1 MEKLKSINEI
11 NKIVENLKKH
21 GKKIVLANGCF
32 DILHVGHIRY
42 LREAKK
48 LGDCLIVGVNSD
60 ESVKNIKDTNR
71 PIISLE
77 ERIKILN
84 EIEFIDYLI
93 VISEDTAD
101 EIIRIIKPDIHAKGT
116 DYTLNNVPEK
126 DVVAS
131 YGGKVAIVGDPKSHS
146 TKSIIEKILNVST

>member
-1 MEKLKSINEI
+1 MEKLKSIDEI

-84 EIEFIDYLI
+84 EIEYIDYLI

-146 TKSIIEKILNVST
+146 TKSIIEKILNVFT

>member
-42 LREAKK
+42 LSEAKK

-71 PIISLE
+71 PIIPLE

-84 EIEFIDYLI
+84 EIEYIDYLI

-101 EIIRIIKPDIHAKGT
+101 EIIRIIKPDIHTKGT

-146 TKSIIEKILNVST
+146 TKSIIEKILNVSG

>member
-1 MEKLKSINEI
+1 MEKLKSIDEI

-84 EIEFIDYLI
+84 EIECIDYLI
-93 VISEDTAD
+93 VILEDTAD

-131 YGGKVAIVGDPKSHS
+131 YGGKVAIVGDPKGHS
-146 TKSIIEKILNVST
+146 TKSIIEKILNVFT

>member
-84 EIEFIDYLI
+84 EIECIDYLI
-93 VISEDTAD
+93 VILEDTAD